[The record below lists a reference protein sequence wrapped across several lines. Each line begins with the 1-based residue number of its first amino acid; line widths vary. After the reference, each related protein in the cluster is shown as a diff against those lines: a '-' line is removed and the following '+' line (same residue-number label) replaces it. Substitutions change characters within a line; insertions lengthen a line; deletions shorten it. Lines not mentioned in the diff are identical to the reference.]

1 MKYRYE
7 YLGDTF
13 DNKENVFKNVKVQSL
28 HKDVKLDDLII
39 DFSKTAKEVQEEIKK
54 QKLQDYNKKIED
66 ITNKKINNNYKTENK
81 TYENNSNVLTS
92 EEKSRFCLAYNK
104 KLIEKEK
111 NHIQGLNSKE
121 EIIKYLDSINKHDL
135 LDKIAVYFK

>member
-135 LDKIAVYFK
+135 LDKIDVYFK